1 MKVVLSLGVVFCL
14 LLSVAVPVPAQTH
27 QVMQGTQIR
36 LVLLNGLSTSVARDG
51 DPFTA
56 VVAEP
61 VYLGGQL
68 ILPAG
73 AKVNGTV
80 GSIVRPRR
88 FAMIRGQAAMNLT
101 FHSLQIDRHETPIQM
116 SILAILDPSANNNG
130 KRRKDVKVEEGAVIH
145 ERRDFKGAVTT
156 VALGTAGGSVVGTVF
171 SHVVRGLTIG
181 LIGGTAYVMAKK
193 GKEVELP
200 AQTVL
205 VVRLDSTISV
215 PGYAAQGGSFLT
227 TRP

>member
-1 MKVVLSLGVVFCL
+1 MKVVLSFGVAFCL
-14 LLSVAVPVPAQTH
+14 LLAIAAPVAAQTH
-27 QVMQGTQIR
+27 EIQQGTQIR

-80 GSIVRPRR
+80 GSIVRPKR
-88 FAMIRGQAAMNLT
+88 FGLIRGQAAMNLI
-101 FHSLQIDRHETPIQM
+101 FHSLEIDRHETPVQI
-116 SILAILDPSANNNG
+116 SILAILDPSTTNNG
-130 KRRKDVKVEEGAVIH
+130 KKRKDVKVEEGAVLH
-145 ERRDFKGAVTT
+145 ERRDIKGAATT
-156 VALGTAGGSVVGTVF
+156 VALGTAGGTVVGTVF
-171 SHVVRGLTIG
+171 SHVARGTVIG
-181 LIGGTAYVMAKK
+181 LIGGTAYVMVKK

-205 VVRLDSTISV
+205 LVRMDSTISV
-215 PGYAAQGGSFLT
+215 PGTLAQVT
-227 TRP
+227 PYRTNR

>member
-1 MKVVLSLGVVFCL
+1 MKVVLSFGVAFCL
-14 LLSVAVPVPAQTH
+14 LLAIAAPVAAQTH
-27 QVMQGTQIR
+27 EIQQGTQIR

-80 GSIVRPRR
+80 GSIVRPKR
-88 FAMIRGQAAMNLT
+88 FGIIRGQAAMNLI
-101 FHSLQIDRHETPIQM
+101 FHSLEIDRHETPVQI
-116 SILAILDPSANNNG
+116 SILAILDPSTTNNG
-130 KRRKDVKVEEGAVIH
+130 KKRKDVKVEEGAVLH
-145 ERRDFKGAVTT
+145 QRRDIKGAATT
-156 VALGTAGGSVVGTVF
+156 VALGTAGGTVVGAVF
-171 SHVVRGLTIG
+171 SHVARGTVIG
-181 LIGGTAYVMAKK
+181 LIGGTAYVMVKK

-205 VVRLDSTISV
+205 LVRMDSTISV
-215 PGYAAQGGSFLT
+215 PGTLAQVTPLT
-227 TRP
+227 TNGQ

>member
-1 MKVVLSLGVVFCL
+1 MKVVLSFGVAFCL
-14 LLSVAVPVPAQTH
+14 LLAIAAPVAAQTH
-27 QVMQGTQIR
+27 EIQQGTQIR

-80 GSIVRPRR
+80 GSIVRPKR
-88 FAMIRGQAAMNLT
+88 FGLIRGQAAMNLI
-101 FHSLQIDRHETPIQM
+101 FHSLEIDRHETPVQI
-116 SILAILDPSANNNG
+116 SILAILDPSTTNNG
-130 KRRKDVKVEEGAVIH
+130 KKRKDVKVEEGAVLH
-145 ERRDFKGAVTT
+145 ERRDIKGAATT
-156 VALGTAGGSVVGTVF
+156 VALGTAGGTVVGAVF
-171 SHVVRGLTIG
+171 SHVARGTVIG
-181 LIGGTAYVMAKK
+181 LIGGTAYVMVKK

-205 VVRLDSTISV
+205 LVRMDSTVSV
-215 PGYAAQGGSFLT
+215 PGTLAQVT
-227 TRP
+227 PYRTNRQ